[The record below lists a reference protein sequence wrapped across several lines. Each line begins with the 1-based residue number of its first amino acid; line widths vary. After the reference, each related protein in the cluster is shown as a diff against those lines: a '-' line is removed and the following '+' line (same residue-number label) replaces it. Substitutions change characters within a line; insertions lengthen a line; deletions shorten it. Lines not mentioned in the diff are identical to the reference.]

1 MKRETEDKIEQII
14 CIILFIVAIC
24 ILVFKVAP
32 Q

>member
-1 MKRETEDKIEQII
+1 MKRETEDKIEKII
-14 CIILFIVAIC
+14 CIILFIVAIG

>member
-1 MKRETEDKIEQII
+1 MKRETEDKIEKVI
-14 CIILFIVAIC
+14 CIILFIVMIW